1 MEIAPIP
8 GITPATPASAA
19 SAATAASGVS
29 RGASSFSELLEQA
42 LGEADRLQ
50 KDADRAVADLATG
63 ELQDIHEVV
72 LSLAQADL
80 SFRMMVEVRNRV
92 LEAYQEVMRT
102 PV

>member
-1 MEIAPIP
+1 MEVPPIQ
-8 GITPATPASAA
+8 ALSSVAPASAP
-19 SAATAASGVS
+19 AAAPAPGVA
-29 RGASSFSELLEQA
+29 RTGASNFSELLEQA

-50 KDADRAVADLATG
+50 KDADRAVAGLATG

-72 LSLAQADL
+72 LSLAKADL

>member
-1 MEIAPIP
+1 MDVSPIP
-8 GITPATPASAA
+8 PVSPASPASAA
-19 SAATAASGVS
+19 SAASPASGVA
-29 RGASSFSELLEQA
+29 RGVSNFSELLEKA